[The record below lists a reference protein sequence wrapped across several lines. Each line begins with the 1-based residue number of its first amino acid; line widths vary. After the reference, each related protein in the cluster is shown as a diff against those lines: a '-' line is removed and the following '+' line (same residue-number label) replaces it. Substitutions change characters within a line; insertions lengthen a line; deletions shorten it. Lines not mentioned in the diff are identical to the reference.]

1 MEERDVLI
9 NEQDELIDDTP
20 LLGQITFEEILA
32 EIRYWLHDNIQTRWP
47 THENAP
53 AIMRDEIWLTPDAQQ
68 WLSIRR

>member
-32 EIRYWLHDNIQTRWP
+32 EIRY
-47 THENAP
+47 
-53 AIMRDEIWLTPDAQQ
+53 
-68 WLSIRR
+68 